1 MATIRNKLDQRQLV
15 NLESGKNINLFAKG
29 TADVSERDLSS
40 LHLQNLVA
48 KGHIIVIPEKG
59 AGKRKEVN
67 TSSAYP
73 KGEEEK
79 EKYIPYIQEQKK
91 EGKK

>member
-15 NLESGKNINLFAKG
+15 NLDSGKNINLFAKG
-29 TADVSERDLSS
+29 TADVSEKDLSS

-48 KGHIIVIPEKG
+48 KGHIILIPEKG
-59 AGKRKEVN
+59 AGKIKEVK
-67 TSSAYP
+67 TSSTYS

-79 EKYIPYIQEQKK
+79 EEQKK